1 MSDYSFMK
9 GTLNPMR
16 NLPTP
21 AAVSNVLLGSACR
34 HFLLIGAIALGTGL
48 IHAGEQKNVFSG
60 NFSKGH
66 LDGWTAPPTV
76 VAISGKGLESIG
88 PGGLVTCRLERPT
101 GKKGRWIYKAK
112 VWPKGKDGHITIGF
126 LPQVDGSGKFGL
138 SVVIHG
144 GGDVYLVSGPG
155 HAPQVSG
162 PLKGVSHLELGKLP
176 YSLELAYSTTPPTAT
191 LTINGNVVAYDIP
204 TAYGGVNEAPPPEE
218 SFAYAGILFMKQ
230 NDPKDGGRVESAS
243 VEWVPAR

>member
-1 MSDYSFMK
+1 
-9 GTLNPMR
+9 MR

-21 AAVSNVLLGSACR
+21 AAVFNVLLCSACR

-48 IHAGEQKNVFSG
+48 IHAGEQKKVFSG
-60 NFSKGH
+60 NFSKGN

-88 PGGLVTCRLERPT
+88 PSGSVTRQLERPT
-101 GKKGRWIYKAK
+101 EKKGTWIYKAK
-112 VWPKGKDGHITIGF
+112 VWPKGKDGHIIIGF
-126 LPQVDGSGKFGL
+126 LPQVGGGAPWGL
-138 SVVIHG
+138 SLVIHSAG
-144 GGDVYLVSGPG
+144 GVYLFSGPG
-155 HAPQVSG
+155 HKPFEGGNLSG
-162 PLKGVSHLELGKLP
+162 QLKGVHPQEIGKLP
-176 YSLELAYSTTPPTAT
+176 YSLELAYFTTPPTVT

-204 TAYGGVNEAPPPEE
+204 TAYGGVTGAPPPEE
-218 SFAYAGILFMKQ
+218 TFAFAGILFTKQ